1 MITTDKNIEKY
12 YFTCDCGR
20 KIDFASNQPGGD
32 VVPVICKCFKPH
44 RLILPDNTI
53 KYNYRMRNRTWKI
66 RQGIIDIFSDIKRR
80 MTVRQVFYQAVGRG
94 LVPKDEIKG
103 YSVIQR
109 NLLEMRRYGHLPYS
123 FIADVSRRFMKP
135 QTYDGLEDALNNWM
149 NFYRQ
154 DVWAKQPV
162 HVEIWLEKEALGS
175 IFFEITNKY
184 DVPLF
189 LARGFSSESFLYETS
204 EMIKEIG
211 KPAYIY
217 FFSDYD
223 PSGLALCKQV
233 EKMLPRFGV
242 EIIFNRAALE
252 PWQIEE
258 YNLPTRPTK
267 KTTHSKG
274 FIGNSVE
281 LDALHPDILHNIIK
295 DCIHRHI
302 SSDTLKNIEME
313 EKVQRQTIAD
323 IKNNLMQA

>member
-1 MITTDKNIEKY
+1 M
-12 YFTCDCGR
+12 
-20 KIDFASNQPGGD
+20 
-32 VVPVICKCFKPH
+32 
-44 RLILPDNTI
+44 
-53 KYNYRMRNRTWKI
+53 
-66 RQGIIDIFSDIKRR
+66 
-80 MTVRQVFYQAVGRG
+80 
-94 LVPKDEIKG
+94 
-103 YSVIQR
+103 
-109 NLLEMRRYGHLPYS
+109 
-123 FIADVSRRFMKP
+123 
-135 QTYDGLEDALNNWM
+135 
-149 NFYRQ
+149 
-154 DVWAKQPV
+154 
-162 HVEIWLEKEALGS
+162 
-175 IFFEITNKY
+175 
-184 DVPLF
+184 
-189 LARGFSSESFLYETS
+189 ARGFSSESFLYETA

-242 EIIFNRAALE
+242 EIIFNRAALK

-274 FIGNSVE
+274 FTGNSVE

-295 DCIHRHI
+295 DFIHRHI